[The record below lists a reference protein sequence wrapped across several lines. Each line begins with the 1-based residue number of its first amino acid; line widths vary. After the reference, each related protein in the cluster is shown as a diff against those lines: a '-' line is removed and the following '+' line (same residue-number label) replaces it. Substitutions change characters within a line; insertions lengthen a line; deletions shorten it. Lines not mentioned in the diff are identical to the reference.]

1 MTGPRPGAP
10 ISDAG
15 LSGLKGG
22 PFDFKAGPWDFKGRF
37 PEFQLARN
45 QRFSL
50 RKPFEKLVPLNP
62 ARGWS
67 RGPLGPPIVG
77 LIRDPL

>member
-15 LSGLKGG
+15 LFGLKGG

-37 PEFQLARN
+37 PEFQPARN
-45 QRFSL
+45 QSMVSF
-50 RKPFEKLVPLNP
+50 KETF
-62 ARGWS
+62 
-67 RGPLGPPIVG
+67 
-77 LIRDPL
+77 

>member
-1 MTGPRPGAP
+1 MSRPRPGAP
-10 ISDAG
+10 ISESRLFAF
-15 LSGLKGG
+15 KGG
-22 PFDFKAGPWDFKGRF
+22 PLDFKAGPQDFKGRF
-37 PEFQLARN
+37 PEFRPARN
-45 QRFSL
+45 QYFPL

-67 RGPLGPPIVG
+67 RAPLGPGIMG